1 MRFKLFFLVALL
13 IHSCTNSDKEAISL
27 FNFLP
32 SDSNVIISINDL
44 KNTKEIL
51 NNNKLLP
58 IVLST
63 SKEISNQLGL
73 LSNNNSDRKGLFSLS
88 TYGKNEIAFTYI
100 RKSNSFDTISEGD
113 TLKNKYQKS
122 EIFLEKVNGKE
133 IHKVIIDQYI
143 VSSNKDIILE
153 NIIRDFYSATLWRQ
167 LICQYSN
174 RRKLCCSLFNVGRT
188 SLRCLLRL
196 NSVLCNVCSS
206 LTCSRFFNI

>member
-1 MRFKLFFLVALL
+1 MRFKLFFLAVLL
-13 IHSCTNSDKEAISL
+13 IYSCTNSDKEAISL

-32 SDSNVIISINDL
+32 TDSKVIISVNDL
-44 KNTKEIL
+44 NNTKEIL
-51 NNNKLLP
+51 NKNSLLP

-63 SKEISNQLGL
+63 SKEISNQLDL

-113 TLKNKYQKS
+113 TLKNKYQKN
-122 EIFLEKVNGKE
+122 EIFLEEVNGKE

-153 NIIRDFYSATLWRQ
+153 NIIRDFYSAKNNVDSEFNK
-167 LICQYSN
+167 IIKS
-174 RRKLCCSLFNVGRT
+174 SIILF
-188 SLRCLLRL
+188 L
-196 NSVLCNVCSS
+196 
-206 LTCSRFFNI
+206 